1 MLSSIPSVFLFC
13 HITLVTASTR
23 PHIIFI
29 LADDLGWSDVGYHGS
44 IIKTPNIDRLAA
56 EGVKLENYYVAYQ
69 CSPSRSL
76 LMTGRYMT
84 HTGLQHL
91 AIAMMQPSCLPLD
104 EVTLPQ
110 KLQQYGYST
119 HMVGKWHLG
128 FYKKE
133 CLPNYRGFQSFLGF
147 YQPLEDYFYHNISTD
162 DYRGWDFR
170 RNDDVVAEQ
179 YSGQYSTHVFT
190 EEAQHIITNHDN
202 SQPLFL
208 YLSFQAVHTPLQVPS
223 RYSDLYKD
231 LIPDNE
237 ERRIYAGMTTC
248 MDEAIGNVTRT
259 LQQTGLWENTVLIFS
274 TDNGGVTWLGT
285 NWPLRGGK
293 TSLYEGGIRAVGF
306 VNSPLL
312 GDHVRGT
319 ATKELIHMSDW
330 FPTLVRLAGGT
341 LIGNK
346 KLDGY
351 NQWETISQGAPTV
364 RNEILLNI
372 DPLYKSPSINKIN
385 GEKWADNQHF
395 NISIRAGIRAGEWKL
410 MTGSAGN
417 GSWVPPLESTTK
429 AIHPERSSTKVI
441 QLFNIVSDPYERYN
455 RAEEQPAVV
464 EALLKKL
471 SYYYKDSVPTN
482 FPEQNLHDADPKYH
496 GGAWSPWE

>member
-1 MLSSIPSVFLFC
+1 MTENNPV
-13 HITLVTASTR
+13 TLVTASTR

-56 EGVKLENYYVAYQ
+56 EGVKLENYYAAHQ
-69 CSPSRSL
+69 CTPSRSML
-76 LMTGRYMT
+76 LSGRYT
-84 HTGLQHL
+84 IHTGLQH
-91 AIAMMQPSCLPLD
+91 ATIMMMQPLCLPLD

-147 YQPLEDYFYHNISTD
+147 YQPLEDYFYHNVTTD
-162 DYRGWDFR
+162 EFRGWDFR
-170 RNDDVVAEQ
+170 RNDEVVAQ
-179 YSGQYSTHVFT
+179 KFIGQYSTHVFA
-190 EEAQHIITNHDN
+190 EEAQRIIMSHEANEN
-202 SQPLFL
+202 PLFL

-293 TSLYEGGIRAVGF
+293 ASLYEGGIRAVGF

-364 RNEILLNI
+364 RNEILYNI
-372 DPLYKSPSINKIN
+372 DPLYRIPSLAKV
-385 GEKWADNQHF
+385 GQDKWANNPF
-395 NISIRAGIRAGEWKL
+395 NISMRAAIRVGEWKL
-410 MTGSAGN
+410 LTGRAGN
-417 GSWVPPLESTTK
+417 NSWLAPPESNMRS
-429 AIHPERSSTKVI
+429 IHPDRSTIELV
-441 QLFNIVSDPYERYN
+441 QLYNIVNDPTENENLANER
-455 RAEEQPAVV
+455 PDIV
-464 EALLKKL
+464 EGLLKRL
-471 SYYYKDSVPTN
+471 QYYYKDSVPPN
-482 FPEQNLHDADPKYH
+482 YPAQEVVQADPRLH
-496 GGAWSPWE
+496 GGVWSPWR